1 MPVPAVAVFEELGK
15 TEPFFIDLLDICK
28 NRNAGRG
35 RESFVMLLGQRAYAE
50 YAPQIAALL
59 GDRDVGGHCV
69 YTLYKMGAAGY
80 DTEIAPFL
88 THEKK
93 WVSDY
98 AKRYM
103 QQYGK
108 SHN

>member
-1 MPVPAVAVFEELGK
+1 MDRSTFDS
-15 TEPFFIDLLDICK
+15 DL
-28 NRNAGRG
+28 
-35 RESFVMLLGQRAYAE
+35 Q
-50 YAPQIAALL
+50 ALL
-59 GDRDVGGHCV
+59 AAASSRIPAHSLPDLPCIPGIPGDRDVGGHCV
-69 YTLYKMGAAGY
+69 CTLYKMGAAGY

-108 SHN
+108 LHD